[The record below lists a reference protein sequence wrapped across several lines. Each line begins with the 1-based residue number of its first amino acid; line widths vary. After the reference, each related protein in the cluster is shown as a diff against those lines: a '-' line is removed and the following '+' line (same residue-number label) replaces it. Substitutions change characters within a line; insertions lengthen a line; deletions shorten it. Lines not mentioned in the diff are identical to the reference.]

1 VRRTVALGLL
11 GLVLAVAIGVG
22 IHFVTRDTIALP
34 VVRLDQR
41 AQLAPTTA
49 TDRTPAG
56 TTTGRTTA
64 ETETEDEP
72 EDETETEDDS
82 GSGSDNSGSGS
93 DNSGSGSDDSGRGR
107 GRGRGRG
114 GDD

>member
-1 VRRTVALGLL
+1 MRTFALGLL

-22 IHFVTRDTIALP
+22 IHFVTRETIALP
-34 VVRLDQR
+34 VVRLEQG

-49 TDRTPAG
+49 TDRTG
-56 TTTGRTTA
+56 TTTGTTTSES
-64 ETETEDEP
+64 ETETET
-72 EDETETEDDS
+72 ETETES
-82 GSGSDNSGSGS
+82 ETETEDNSGSGS
-93 DNSGSGSDDSGRGR
+93 ENSGRGR

>member
-1 VRRTVALGLL
+1 MRRNGVMRTVVLGLL
-11 GLVLAVAIGVG
+11 GLVLAAAIGVG
-22 IHFVTRDTIALP
+22 IHLVTRETIALP
-34 VVRLDQR
+34 VVRLEQG

-49 TDRTPAG
+49 TETTTG
-56 TTTGRTTA
+56 TTTTEI
-64 ETETEDEP
+64 ETETEN
-72 EDETETEDDS
+72 ETKTD
-82 GSGSDNSGSGS
+82 DNSGSGS